1 MEDFYKVG
9 EKWLKT
15 AVDTTSTIASTTTAI
30 VATSSAK
37 AFSIIGTGS
46 GRPEVP
52 ARAAAAAAVA
62 RKIATLPPHERLS
75 LPSTSDGGTSVYG
88 RRPRGEPAEELEEGF
103 YEDKFDPVR
112 FMLEHLPEESNQMTR
127 DYFDKQVG
135 VRMVQ
140 LDLVTEKLSKQVMEN
155 HEEMVQGMQLVTELD
170 RDLQLSNIICKN
182 GRRFLSMA
190 AQEVSHDLLVAANV
204 RKKQVL
210 LDLFPILERIQLAM
224 ETRSHLD
231 SAVDE
236 GDYAKALQLCSECLL
251 LLEDCSS
258 LQAVVEVNNS
268 IEEWLHRT
276 VDKVDKVLLG
286 LCSKFEADK
295 YAKVLLAYL
304 VLDDIPGLAEKT
316 QTYYAQVVVSETHS
330 IIRNSVFEGHDPQ
343 VILQKSRVPYNDLC
357 AQLTEPQFKDTLHKS
372 LEVLF
377 DLMCS
382 YHQMM
387 SWMPEM
393 GPEDAKKTTDTESIA
408 LANGKHKRSGSHGDL
423 LLTAGQSNRHSRTGS
438 LSSSELSRFSPHSSQ
453 ISSPRFSN
461 LKHNKFEVASSNGA
475 SAPDED
481 FRGAMDDSE
490 HGRVMRVRDAV
501 FSVTRALEK
510 GRKTVWELSARRVA
524 VLLSSDA
531 LCATSPHQFLQ
542 SLDWVNKFILA
553 GEAFCGAEAMSLRA
567 KLVKQSEK
575 YYWSFHRQ
583 NLEVLRIILEKELW
597 QQLSPAA
604 LKTLD
609 IHLGIVNVS
618 AAVKASQA
626 GSGREDGSGSS
637 QQVQVENALLRT
649 RENVSKRTSFD
660 DWLEKGNP
668 FSDRKLQKL
677 PSKGGTDKAS
687 RLLENGSAS
696 GIVESTSQN
705 GESRRG
711 YGEDEEDENEDLLA
725 DFIDEDSQLPGRRV
739 SEQRRKYTKD
749 DGLLDDQGTLTLT
762 SSAVSLLRYTDK
774 YVKLMQILQPIV
786 AEVFRG
792 LCQLF
797 ELYFFTIFKVFG
809 QRDHLTFSLRATL
822 VRISQGLEEQRVKLP
837 SPLSANVASSSG
849 GTSPVGNPQASVEQT
864 PSSMGQGGFVIP
876 MSPSNLYALK
886 ERSVAAESLLCLSEI
901 LKKSYLRFKPIL
913 PEETQTYMD
922 TFMTQTVELVPEL
935 REHIYRVS
943 ARLLLNIGSYI
954 DRVANVKW
962 ELKELGMEHNG
973 YVDLLLGEFK
983 VYSNKLTQAGVPREV
998 REAMLE
1004 SGVDV
1009 LAETILE
1016 GISRVKKC
1024 NNEGRALMS
1033 LDLQVL
1039 INGLRHLASPKVKSN
1054 LLIVE
1059 TYIKAFYLPE
1069 TEYFHWVRAH
1079 PEYSKAQVVGLIN
1092 LVASTYNWKRKSR
1105 MDLLE
1110 KIETGDN

>member
-1 MEDFYKVG
+1 MEDIYKVG

-75 LPSTSDGGTSVYG
+75 LSSTSDGSTAIYG
-88 RRPRGEPAEELEEGF
+88 RRPRGEPAEELEESF
-103 YEDKFDPVR
+103 YEEKFDPVR
-112 FMLEHLPEESNQMTR
+112 FMLEHLPEDSSQMTR
-127 DYFDKQVG
+127 EYFDKQVG
-135 VRMVQ
+135 ERLTQ
-140 LDLVTEKLSKQVMEN
+140 LDLVTERLSKQVMEN

-204 RKKQVL
+204 RKKQVI
-210 LDLFPILERIQLAM
+210 LDLLPVLERIQLAM

-231 SAVDE
+231 SAVDK

-251 LLEDCSS
+251 LLEDCSD
-258 LQAVVEVNNS
+258 LKAVVEVNNS
-268 IEEWLHRT
+268 IEEWLHKT
-276 VDKVDKVLLG
+276 VDKVDKVLIG

-295 YAKVLLAYL
+295 YATVLLAYL
-304 VLDDIPGLAEKT
+304 VLDDIPGLAEKA
-316 QTYYAQVVVSETHS
+316 QTFYAQVVVSDTHS
-330 IIRNSVFEGHDPQ
+330 IIRNCVFEGQDPQ
-343 VILQKSRVPYNDLC
+343 VIQQKSRVPYNDLC
-357 AQLTEPQFKDTLHKS
+357 SQLTEPQFKECLHKS
-372 LEVLF
+372 LEILF

-387 SWMPEM
+387 TWMPETA
-393 GPEDAKKTTDTESIA
+393 EEHTKKGGDTGSIP
-408 LANGKHKRSGSHGDL
+408 LANGKYRRSGSHGDL
-423 LLTAGQSNRHSRTGS
+423 LTIGQPSRHSRTGS

-461 LKHNKFEVASSNGA
+461 LKHSSKLEVASSNGA
-475 SAPDED
+475 SVPEEVL
-481 FRGAMDDSE
+481 RGALDDSE
-490 HGRVMRVRDAV
+490 QGRMGVRDAV
-501 FSVTRALEK
+501 LSVARVLEK

-531 LCATSPHQFLQ
+531 LCATTPHQFLQ
-542 SLDWVNKFILA
+542 SLDWVNRFILA

-583 NLEVLRIILEKELW
+583 NLEVLRMILEKELW

-604 LKTLD
+604 LRTLH
-609 IHLGIVNVS
+609 IHLGIVNGAPV
-618 AAVKASQA
+618 VKTSQTD
-626 GSGREDGSGSS
+626 REDGSGSS

-649 RENVSKRTSFD
+649 RENASKRASFD

-668 FSDRKLQKL
+668 FSERKSQKLL
-677 PSKGGTDKAS
+677 PSKAGEDKAVS
-687 RLLENGSAS
+687 MLENGNTGGKVESAS
-696 GIVESTSQN
+696 RNGDSTSGN
-705 GESRRG
+705 
-711 YGEDEEDENEDLLA
+711 GEDEEDENEDLLA

-739 SEQRRKYTKD
+739 SEQRRKYPKL
-749 DGLLDDQGTLTLT
+749 DGLLDEEATLILT

-786 AEVFRG
+786 SEVFRG

-837 SPLSANVASSSG
+837 APHIPNLASTSG
-849 GTSPVGNPQASVEQT
+849 GTNSVGNLQMTVDQA
-864 PSSMGQGGFVIP
+864 PSSMGQGLVIP

-901 LKKSYLRFKPIL
+901 LKKSYLQFKSIL
-913 PEETQTYMD
+913 PEETQSYMD

-954 DRVANVKW
+954 DRIANVKW

-973 YVDLLLGEFK
+973 YVDLLLGEYK
-983 VYSNKLTQAGVPREV
+983 VYSNKLAQAGVPREV
-998 REAMLE
+998 QEAMLE
-1004 SGVDV
+1004 CGVNV

-1016 GISRVKKC
+1016 GISRVKRC

-1039 INGLRHLASPKVKSN
+1039 INGLRHLASPKVKAN
-1054 LLIVE
+1054 LLIVL

-1092 LVASTYNWKRKSR
+1092 LVASTYNWKRKTR
-1105 MDLLE
+1105 VDLLE
-1110 KIETGDN
+1110 KIETGDL